1 MSQLTFTVF
10 TPTYNRA
17 HLLGRAY
24 ESLRAQTFR
33 DFEWI
38 IVDDGSQDCTAEL
51 VRQWQSQAEFRI
63 EYLWQP
69 NSGKHVATNRGVQ
82 NARGE
87 LFVTLDSDDWLVSNA
102 LERIHHHWQSIPLS
116 ERGQYSGICG
126 LCAYSDG
133 RIVGTRFPCEVV
145 DANMVTIYTRY
156 RTRGDKFYVVRAD
169 VLRRFPFPEDLGRF
183 VTEALVWN
191 RIARK
196 YITRFVNEVFAYK
209 EYQPDGLSAQSVRLR
224 AQSHRAACTYY
235 LEYATLPPEYIN
247 LWQRVRAYANWI
259 RFSMHGKHGLQEQFR
274 GSPSKLCYL
283 LALPIGIAAYY
294 CDRYKLHKTERT

>member
-69 NSGKHVATNRGVQ
+69 NSGKHVAVNRGVGR
-82 NARGE
+82 ARGE
-87 LFVTLDSDDWLVSNA
+87 LFAILDSDDWLVPTA
-102 LERIHHHWQSIPLS
+102 LERIVHHWQTIPET
-116 ERGQYSGICG
+116 ERERYAGVCG
-126 LCAYSDG
+126 LFA
-133 RIVGTRFPCEVV
+133 
-145 DANMVTIYTRY
+145 DANGTVIGTPFPTSPLDADLISVYARY
-156 RTRGDKFYVVRAD
+156 HVRGDKFLVNRTA
-169 VLRRFPFPEDLGRF
+169 VLKEFPFPEDLGRF

-196 YITRFVNEVFAYK
+196 YITRFVNEVFAHA

-224 AQSHRAACTYY
+224 AQSYRAACTYY
-235 LEYATLPPEYIN
+235 LEYATLPPAYIN